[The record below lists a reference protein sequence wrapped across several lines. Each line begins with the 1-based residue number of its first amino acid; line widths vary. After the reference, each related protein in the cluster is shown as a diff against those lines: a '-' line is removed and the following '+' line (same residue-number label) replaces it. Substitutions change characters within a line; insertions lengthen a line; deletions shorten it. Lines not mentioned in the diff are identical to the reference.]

1 MSDWAKA
8 NLGPR
13 KKIVLPDGTEREV
26 EDLQL
31 PSELAEKE
39 LPSGVRGGA
48 FGHVPSDMKMIT
60 CPKCKMDLLAIQQR
74 CNACGW
80 TKPRR

>member
-1 MSDWAKA
+1 MNDWAKA

-13 KKIVLPDGTEREV
+13 KVIVLPDGTEREV

-39 LPSGVRGGA
+39 LPSSVKGGA
-48 FGHVPSDMKMIT
+48 FGHVPTDMKMVS
-60 CPKCKMDLLAIQQR
+60 CPGCKMDLLAIQQR

-80 TKPRR
+80 TRPK